1 MIINRIRIKNYR
13 SYYGEVVFDMSKGLT
28 LIIGDNGDGKTTFFE
43 ALQWLFN
50 TTVDDTSIQN
60 FSEKRKS
67 ELEVGEIDEVLVAME
82 FEHNGLKSVEKSFS
96 IERTGERTYRTLKFS
111 FRGYEDNGS
120 ERVPVNGKNLMNR
133 CFDAYIQRYSMFKGE
148 STLNVFDNPTAL
160 RELVE
165 KFSDLKKFET
175 FVEMLAEFE
184 RKANNAYVK
193 ECKNDEKV
201 SKQAKRLEIDL
212 RQIEAKISDTE
223 RDIRQYQESINTF
236 TGKIEDLEKHQ
247 DVGQKYQDL
256 KERLHNLTEKRN
268 RFRGSIAAIN
278 FNTSLLDQLWVLCAF
293 PDVLKEF
300 QKKSSAFSRLK
311 RTQNDA
317 FIKEQAKR
325 EGKKEAIDEIRV
337 LANGSPKLPWY
348 LPTGETMQEM
358 IDDHICK
365 VCGRP
370 VEEGTEAYEFMCRK
384 LDEYRLH
391 LAATIEEANDEPE
404 EIKLFY
410 SEYVEELHNLSISLG
425 GSNAQKISRLASDI
439 NDRLELVERLKREM
453 TDIEGKIQEANDEKA
468 RLLIQA
474 DGVSEETL
482 DKAFV
487 NMKGF
492 FESKS
497 RAEKRLIESRAQLER
512 LQEERDELQAK
523 FDQLKPASSQVK
535 VYKGVHEV
543 LNRIAKAFVSAKDK
557 NLSQFLRNLE
567 EVANTYLHRLNATDF
582 HGQVRLIK
590 TIDNSAE
597 IRLFSSNGTEVKN
610 PSGSQQTTMYMSV
623 LFAIS
628 DLTTLKREENYPLI
642 FDAATSSF
650 GDSKEDE
657 FYNIIDKIEKQCII
671 VTKDF
676 ITKGQLRI
684 EDVEHLTCTVYRIK
698 KREGFSQSDLSTI
711 CTEVEKV
718 K

>member
-28 LIIGDNGDGKTTFFE
+28 LIIGDNGDGKTTFFD

-50 TTVDDTSIQN
+50 TTVDDTSIEN

-67 ELEVGEIDEVLVAME
+67 ELEVGETDVVLVAME
-82 FEHNGLKSVEKSFS
+82 FEHNGQKSVEKSFS
-96 IERTGERTYRTLKFS
+96 IERTGERAFRTLKFS

-120 ERVPVNGKNLMNR
+120 ERELVNGKSLINR

-148 STLNVFDNPTAL
+148 STLNVFNNPTAL

-165 KFSDLKKFET
+165 KFSDLKKFEI
-175 FVEMLAEFE
+175 FVEMLRDFE
-184 RKANNAYVK
+184 QKASNAYVR

-201 SKQAKRLEIDL
+201 SKHAKRLEAEL
-212 RQIEAKISDTE
+212 RQIELRISDEE
-223 RDIRQYQESINTF
+223 RDIRQYQDSISIF

-247 DVGQKYQDL
+247 DAGQKYQDL
-256 KERLHNLTEKRN
+256 KERLRNLNEKRS
-268 RFRGSIAAIN
+268 RIRGNIASVN
-278 FNTSLLDQLWVLCAF
+278 FNINLLDQLWILCAF

-300 QKKSSAFSRLK
+300 QTKSSAFSKLK
-311 RTQNDA
+311 RAQNEA
-317 FIKEQAKR
+317 FLREQAKR
-325 EGKKEAIDEIRV
+325 EGKKEAIEEIRT

-348 LPTGETMQEM
+348 VPNQETMQEM

-370 VEEGTEAYEFMCRK
+370 VEEGSEAYDFMCRK
-384 LDEYRLH
+384 LEEYH
-391 LAATIEEANDEPE
+391 QQVAATIENVSEEPE
-404 EIKLFY
+404 EVKLFY
-410 SEYVEELHNLSISLG
+410 SEYVEELHNLSIYLG
-425 GSNAQKISRLASDI
+425 GSNAKEIAGLANEI
-439 NDRLELVERLKREM
+439 NDRLELIERYRRELKE
-453 TDIEGKIQEANDEKA
+453 IEEKIQETNDEKA

-497 RAEKRLIESRAQLER
+497 RAEKRLIEARGILER
-512 LQEERDELQAK
+512 LQAERDELQTK
-523 FDQLKPASSQVK
+523 FDQLKPSSGQVK
-535 VYKGVHEV
+535 IYKRVHEV
-543 LNRIAKAFVSAKDK
+543 LNRIGKAFVAAKDK

-567 EVANTYLHRLNATDF
+567 KVANTYLHRLNANDF
-582 HGQVRLIK
+582 HGEVRLIK

-597 IRLFSSNGTEVKN
+597 IRLFSSNGAEVKN

-650 GDSKEDE
+650 GDSKEEE

-676 ITKGQLRI
+676 ITKEQLRLDEI
-684 EDVEHLTCTVYRIK
+684 ERLTCTVYRIK
-698 KREGFSQSDLSTI
+698 KRDGYSQSDLSTI

>member
-1 MIINRIRIKNYR
+1 MIINRITIKNFR
-13 SYYGEVVFDMSKGLT
+13 SYYGEVVFEMSKGLT

-50 TTVDDTSIQN
+50 TTVDDTSILN

-67 ELEVGEIDEVLVAME
+67 ELEVGEKDEVLVAME
-82 FEHNGLKSVEKSFS
+82 FEHNGQKSVEKSFS
-96 IERTGERTYRTLKFS
+96 IERTGERSFRSLNFF

-120 ERVPVNGKNLMNR
+120 ERIPVNGKNLMNR

-165 KFSDLKKFET
+165 KFSDLKKFES
-175 FVEMLAEFE
+175 FVEMTSEFE

-201 SKQAKRLEIDL
+201 SKQAKRLEAEL
-212 RQIEAKISDTE
+212 QQIEGKISETE
-223 RDIRQYQESINTF
+223 RDIRQYEESINTF

-247 DVGQKYQDL
+247 DVGEKYQDL
-256 KERLHNLTEKRN
+256 KERIHNLTEKRN
-268 RFRGSIAAIN
+268 RIRGNIASVN
-278 FNTSLLDQLWVLCAF
+278 FNTNLLDQQWILCAF
-293 PDVLKEF
+293 PDILKEF
-300 QKKSSAFSRLK
+300 QKKSSAFSKLK
-311 RTQNDA
+311 RTQNEA
-317 FIKEQAKR
+317 FIKEQAKK
-325 EGKKEAIDEIRV
+325 EGKKEAIDEIRI

-370 VEEGTEAYEFMCRK
+370 VEEGSEAYEFMCRK

-391 LAATIEEANDEPE
+391 LAATVEGVKDEPE
-404 EIKLFY
+404 ELKLFY

-425 GSNAQKISRLASDI
+425 GSNAKDVAQLPTII
-439 NDRLELVERLKREM
+439 NDSLELIERYKQELKDLE
-453 TDIEGKIQEANDEKA
+453 EKIQDANDEKA

-474 DGVSEETL
+474 DGVSEEVL
-482 DKAFV
+482 DKAFI

-492 FESKS
+492 FESKN
-497 RAEKRLIESRAQLER
+497 RAEKRRIESRGILKQQQA
-512 LQEERDELQAK
+512 ERDELKLQ
-523 FDQLKPASSQVK
+523 FDKLKPSSGQVK
-535 VYKGVHEV
+535 IYKGVHEV
-543 LNRIAKAFVSAKDK
+543 LNRIAKSFAAAKDK

-567 EVANTYLHRLNATDF
+567 KVANTYLHRLNATDF
-582 HGQVRLIK
+582 HGEVRLIK
-590 TIDNSAE
+590 TIDDSAE
-597 IRLFSSNGTEVKN
+597 IRLYSSNGSEVKK

-676 ITKGQLRI
+676 ITKGHLRI

-698 KREGFSQSDLSTI
+698 KRDGFNQSDLSTI